1 MTEPLLTVNSLSSPR
16 LIDLSTG
23 EALEAV
29 NPDTIVST
37 RRKGNKRTI
46 DQVNESKGDER
57 VIKTLMVGDITEEE
71 RKTKGMDQR
80 PYPQNEYENDEWML
94 DSTPPDKKFRISANI
109 EPRDFN
115 REDTVKGQLNELQQ
129 FGDSNNYIT
138 QAAPFIFGTTITSSD
153 PSSSHYSD
161 TQEHLSLTVQTPKKL
176 KLAYQ
181 EALTKYMRTQL
192 EYISSTIDDSRKQIV
207 LYLPQNKVYMGNLGK
222 EDTQMLIEIDE
233 NDKNSEAS
241 KIWEITEN
249 SNSLDPKSD
258 IADDIEMKDIINES
272 IAIGD
277 VHTQGGEMDID

>member
-1 MTEPLLTVNSLSSPR
+1 
-16 LIDLSTG
+16 
-23 EALEAV
+23 
-29 NPDTIVST
+29 
-37 RRKGNKRTI
+37 
-46 DQVNESKGDER
+46 
-57 VIKTLMVGDITEEE
+57 
-71 RKTKGMDQR
+71 
-80 PYPQNEYENDEWML
+80 
-94 DSTPPDKKFRISANI
+94 
-109 EPRDFN
+109 
-115 REDTVKGQLNELQQ
+115 
-129 FGDSNNYIT
+129 
-138 QAAPFIFGTTITSSD
+138 
-153 PSSSHYSD
+153 
-161 TQEHLSLTVQTPKKL
+161 
-176 KLAYQ
+176 
-181 EALTKYMRTQL
+181 MRTQL